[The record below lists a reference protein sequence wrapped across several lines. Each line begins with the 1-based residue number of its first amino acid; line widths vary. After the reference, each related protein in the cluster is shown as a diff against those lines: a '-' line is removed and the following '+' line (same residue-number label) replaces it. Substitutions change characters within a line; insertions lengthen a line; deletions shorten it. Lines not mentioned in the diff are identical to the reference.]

1 MEGNTITIA
10 LLGNSAA
17 EKNALFYGLTHH
29 PDYPLFFVSLSRF
42 PIPRATYRYRDDE
55 YLLLNLEE
63 TTSLPSRSCQNN
75 FTTQLLFS
83 GRADVFLVSCHA
95 RYLEDGLKLL
105 SQLLKLPQVKE
116 TATPVVLCISF
127 DKKAIA
133 MGLNIDF
140 DLLEDVLQIPV
151 LPFYPSSA
159 TSLDDIKT
167 AVSAVWSR
175 LFSYECLD
183 FSPKK
188 LAAEATT
195 WQIPPTPSLKERL
208 NLACFILSLLLF
220 LIWLF
225 FIGPAAP
232 SLGLFKLLHWVQK
245 RIITAGIQRTWG
257 SLLFLFF
264 SG

>member
-1 MEGNTITIA
+1 
-10 LLGNSAA
+10 
-17 EKNALFYGLTHH
+17 
-29 PDYPLFFVSLSRF
+29 
-42 PIPRATYRYRDDE
+42 
-55 YLLLNLEE
+55 
-63 TTSLPSRSCQNN
+63 
-75 FTTQLLFS
+75 
-83 GRADVFLVSCHA
+83 
-95 RYLEDGLKLL
+95 
-105 SQLLKLPQVKE
+105 
-116 TATPVVLCISF
+116 
-127 DKKAIA
+127 

-195 WQIPPTPSLKERL
+195 WQIPPAPSLKERL